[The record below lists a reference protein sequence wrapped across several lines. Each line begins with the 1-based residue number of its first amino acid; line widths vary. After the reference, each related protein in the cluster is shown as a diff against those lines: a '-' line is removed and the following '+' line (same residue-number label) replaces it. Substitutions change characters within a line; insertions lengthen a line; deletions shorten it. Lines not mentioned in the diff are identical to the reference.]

1 MSSTLTP
8 SRIRVKREV
17 CLPSLIKYCSP
28 PSHLTFLKFF
38 VSYLFLCF
46 MELQDIS
53 LSTTSFCFLTLY
65 VKLRYY
71 TTYNWTMQWICVISD
86 SKIIPKIE
94 IGIRD
99 WRETLL
105 YLISDS
111 FVLLLLNLS
120 KIIHSFQFIVLIVH
134 VIQCPENSG
143 LRLDSQQQNTSN
155 LKKLSILPG
164 QTHIWCW
171 FHLSGTF

>member
-28 PSHLTFLKFF
+28 PSHLTFLQPF
-38 VSYLFLCF
+38 VSYFFLRF

-53 LSTTSFCFLTLY
+53 LSTTSICFLTLDT
-65 VKLRYY
+65 KLRYY
-71 TTYNWTMQWICVISD
+71 YITEQWICVISD
-86 SKIIPKIE
+86 SKIIRKLE